1 MFPII
6 EGSHVLALGLSVG
19 TIVWFDLRLMGAAM
33 KRYSVSQTFSFVKPW
48 MFAGFAV
55 MMSTGAFLFWSHALK
70 CYQSN
75 FFRLKLILLVLAG
88 INIIVFHSTI
98 DRRRVEWD
106 KSPVPPLQAR
116 LAGFSSLL
124 LWLAIVAAG
133 RLMAYTL

>member
-1 MFPII
+1 
-6 EGSHVLALGLSVG
+6 
-19 TIVWFDLRLMGAAM
+19 
-33 KRYSVSQTFSFVKPW
+33 
-48 MFAGFAV
+48 
-55 MMSTGAFLFWSHALK
+55 MSTGAFLFWSHALK

-124 LWLAIVAAG
+124 LWLASSVLFGRYLTEFPYSYVTYYAG
-133 RLMAYTL
+133 LASAMIALVYLYLTASIFVYGGELNSAICRARDGARS